1 MALLQKKLILL
12 RQQRSATDCMQHTCN
27 THLEDHIGQTMSNTY
42 HMYISACY
50 VICSNQFDLSLYTFL
65 CSRPHLGNKVL
76 TCNNSAPLV
85 LGGNTPGA
93 SRSEVGKECGAAKK
107 CVARQPNTAG
117 RGREVAGC

>member
-1 MALLQKKLILL
+1 
-12 RQQRSATDCMQHTCN
+12 
-27 THLEDHIGQTMSNTY
+27 MSNTY

-93 SRSEVGKECGAAKK
+93 SRGAARGPAARWARRWGRS
-107 CVARQPNTAG
+107 VAQPKSAWLGNRTQLD
-117 RGREVAGC
+117 VAGKWLDVNLKPSGDISEYLVSLGGLGVS